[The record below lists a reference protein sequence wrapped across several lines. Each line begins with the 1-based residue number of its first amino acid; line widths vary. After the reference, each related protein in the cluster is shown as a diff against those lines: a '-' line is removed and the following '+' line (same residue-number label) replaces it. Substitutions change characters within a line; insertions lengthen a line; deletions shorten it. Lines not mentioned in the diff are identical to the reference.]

1 MQHLK
6 RTLGAWLLIIMA
18 ESVSGAFR
26 RLVLVPRI
34 GELAAHQLGVA
45 VGCGI
50 IFVVAWFFSGRLA
63 PASWRR
69 DLLSGLVWVGLTV
82 VFEIAL
88 GLSMGYSTERILS
101 DYDLPRGGL
110 MGIGLLFMLFAPLM
124 AARLRGTLHR
134 ERGSS

>member
-6 RTLGAWLLIIMA
+6 RTLGAWFLIIMA

-26 RLVLVPRI
+26 RLVLAPRV
-34 GELAAHQLGVA
+34 GELTAHQIGVI

-50 IFVVAWFFSGRLA
+50 IFVVAWFFSGRVGN
-63 PASWRR
+63 ASRSR
-69 DLLSGLVWVGLTV
+69 YLLSGLVWVALTV

-88 GLSMGYSTERILS
+88 GLSMGYSTECILS

-124 AARLRGTLHR
+124 AARLRGALHR
-134 ERGSS
+134 ERASS